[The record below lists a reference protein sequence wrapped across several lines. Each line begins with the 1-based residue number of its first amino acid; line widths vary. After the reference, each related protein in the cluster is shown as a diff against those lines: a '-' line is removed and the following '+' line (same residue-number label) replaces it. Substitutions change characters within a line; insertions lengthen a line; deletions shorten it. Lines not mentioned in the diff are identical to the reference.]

1 MPEEYE
7 NLVESAQDTI
17 NERHAEA
24 HADGGRPGW
33 LDALAVSTALFAVLA
48 AFASLKAGDSANE
61 ALYRANQA
69 VLQQTRAVDS
79 WSQFQADSVKKYQAQ
94 SLITLLPHVGGSAAE
109 VAAAKQQ
116 VTARQKTQDAL
127 RLEAQQRD
135 AETARLSKESEAL
148 LSRHTRFALGV
159 TLFQVA
165 IGLAAIATLLRRRPL
180 WWLSLGVGG
189 AATVALIVG
198 LVSAA

>member
-7 NLVESAQDTI
+7 NLAESAQDTI

-24 HADGGRPGW
+24 RNEGHRPSW
-33 LDALAVSTALFAVLA
+33 LEPLAVSTALFAVLA

-69 VLQQTRAVDS
+69 VLQQTQAVDT
-79 WSQFQADSVKKYQAQ
+79 WSQFQADSIKKYQAQ

-116 VTARQKTQDAL
+116 VASRQKTQDTL
-127 RLEAQQRD
+127 LVEAKQRD
-135 AETARLSKESEAL
+135 AETVKLSKESEGL
-148 LSRHTRFALGV
+148 MTRHTKYALSV

-180 WWLSLGVGG
+180 WWLSLGVGAG
-189 AATVALIVG
+189 AIAALVVG
-198 LVSAA
+198 LVSPA

>member
-7 NLVESAQDTI
+7 NLAESAQDTI
-17 NERHAEA
+17 QERHAEA
-24 HADGGRPGW
+24 RNESHRPAW
-33 LDALAVSTALFAVLA
+33 LEALAVSTALFAVLA

-69 VLQQTRAVDS
+69 VLQQTQAVDT
-79 WSQFQADSVKKYQAQ
+79 WSQFQADSIKKYQAQ

-109 VAAAKQQ
+109 VAAAQKQ
-116 VTARQKTQDAL
+116 VASRQKTQDAL
-127 RLEAQQRD
+127 LVQAKERD
-135 AETARLSKESEAL
+135 AETAKLSKESERL
-148 LSRHTRFALGV
+148 LTRHTKYALSV

-180 WWLSLGVGG
+180 WWLSLGVGVG
-189 AATVALIVG
+189 AMAALVVG
-198 LVSAA
+198 LVSPA

>member
-7 NLVESAQDTI
+7 NLAEAAQDTI
-17 NERHAEA
+17 NERHAEV
-24 HADGGRPGW
+24 HDHQGRPAW

-69 VLQQTRAVDS
+69 VLVQTQAVDS
-79 WSQFQADSVKKYQAQ
+79 WSQFQADSIKKYQAQ
-94 SLITLLPHVGGSAAE
+94 SLATLLPLVGGSSAE
-109 VAAAKQQ
+109 VQAARAQVGKRQQ
-116 VTARQKTQDAL
+116 EQNTLLVEARK
-127 RLEAQQRD
+127 RD
-135 AETARLSKESEAL
+135 EETRRLSQESQGL
-148 LSRHTRFALGV
+148 LAHHTRFALSV

-189 AATVALIVG
+189 GASLALLLG
-198 LVSAA
+198 LLARA

>member
-7 NLVESAQDTI
+7 NLAESAQDTI
-17 NERHAEA
+17 AEQHQEAHHAES
-24 HADGGRPGW
+24 RPAW

-69 VLQQTRAVDS
+69 VLQQTQAVDT
-79 WSQFQADSVKKYQAQ
+79 WSQFQADSIKKYQAQ
-94 SLITLLPHVGGSAAE
+94 SLITLLPHVGGTAAE
-109 VAAAKQQ
+109 LQAAKGQ
-116 VTARQKTQDAL
+116 VVARQKAQDAL
-127 RLEAQQRD
+127 LLEAKKRD
-135 AETARLSKESEAL
+135 AETARLSKESEGL
-148 LSRHTRFALGV
+148 LARHTKYALSV

-180 WWLSLGVGG
+180 WWLSLGVGA
-189 AATVALIVG
+189 AATVALLVG
-198 LVSAA
+198 LL